1 MNMLER
7 VRQSLKSDHVPTM
20 KIGDTVRVYVKIVEG
35 ERERVQAFE
44 GILIARRGSL
54 NTATFT
60 VRKISHGVGVERIF
74 PVHSPNIEKVEVK
87 RHGRV
92 RRAKLYYLREKKG
105 KEAKVR
111 EREFRREEKSA
122 RQAQAAEEPDKFL
135 EPRESTETEKTVASD
150 VAEEKS
156 E

>member
-20 KIGDTVRVYVKIVEG
+20 KIGDTVRVHVKIVEG

-74 PVHSPNIEKVEVK
+74 PVHSPNIEKVEVL

-92 RRAKLYYLREKKG
+92 RRAKLYYLRDKKG

-111 EREFRREEKSA
+111 EREFRREGKSVP
-122 RQAQAAEEPDKFL
+122 QATASEEQEEPT
-135 EPRESTETEKTVASD
+135 ESEESVAPD
-150 VAEEKS
+150 AEEEKS

>member
-20 KIGDTVRVYVKIVEG
+20 KIGDTVRVHVKIVEG

-74 PVHSPNIEKVEVK
+74 PVHSPNIEKVEVL

-92 RRAKLYYLREKKG
+92 RRAKLYYLRDKKG

-111 EREFRREEKSA
+111 EREFRREGKSVP
-122 RQAQAAEEPDKFL
+122 QAAASEEQEEPT
-135 EPRESTETEKTVASD
+135 ESEESVAPD
-150 VAEEKS
+150 AEEEKS

>member
-20 KIGDTVRVYVKIVEG
+20 KIGDTVRVHVKIVEG
-35 ERERVQAFE
+35 ERERIQAFE
-44 GILIARRGSL
+44 GILIARHGSL

-74 PVHSPNIEKVEVK
+74 PVHTPNIEKVEVL

-92 RRAKLYYLREKKG
+92 RRAKLYYLRDKKG

-111 EREFRREEKSA
+111 EREFRREEKPVSKA
-122 RQAQAAEEPDKFL
+122 KALVEQEKATEP
-135 EPRESTETEKTVASD
+135 EKSVASD
-150 VAEEKS
+150 AEEDKS

>member
-20 KIGDTVRVYVKIVEG
+20 KIGDTVRVHVKIVEG
-35 ERERVQAFE
+35 DRERVQAFE
-44 GILIARRGSL
+44 GILIARHGSL

-74 PVHSPNIEKVEVK
+74 PVHSPNIDKVEVI

-92 RRAKLYYLREKKG
+92 RRAKLYYLRDKKG
-105 KEAKVR
+105 KEAKVK
-111 EREFRREEKSA
+111 EREYRREEKPV
-122 RQAQAAEEPDKFL
+122 RQAKASEEPEEL
-135 EPRESTETEKTVASD
+135 TEPEQSVASD